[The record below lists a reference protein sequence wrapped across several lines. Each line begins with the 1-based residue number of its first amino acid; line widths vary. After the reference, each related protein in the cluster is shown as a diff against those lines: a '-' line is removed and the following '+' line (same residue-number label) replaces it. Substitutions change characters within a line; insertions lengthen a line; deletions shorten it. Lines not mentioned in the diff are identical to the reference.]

1 MLRKSAGQAGDLVYG
16 CFFIKLRGEQHYLW
30 RAVDQNGDEID
41 ILVQHKRNKQA
52 ALRFFCK
59 LFRKTGVRPYKIVT
73 DKLLSHRAA
82 LKELSTGHHMRR
94 GGSKTIERNFRTN
107 PPDSVNEK

>member
-1 MLRKSAGQAGDLVYG
+1 
-16 CFFIKLRGEQHYLW
+16 
-30 RAVDQNGDEID
+30 
-41 ILVQHKRNKQA
+41 VQHKRNKLA
-52 ALRFFCK
+52 ALLFFRK

-73 DKLLSHRAA
+73 DKLRSYRAA

-94 GGSKTIERNFRTN
+94 VGIKIIGRNFRTN